1 MLPLLAALA
10 HAAPAAH
17 AVHLARPI
25 ALGAAHGRG
34 ARRDARRGPRAPPRP
49 RQSRRHPCT
58 MHMRMHV
65 HTHTH
70 THTHDAHDVRM
81 HACTH
86 ARAHMYTRSTR
97 TACPPHAACQATWC
111 CGARTSRTPPHRR
124 PSRAPPSVPSRTR
137 ALLPAPRAAHGCNPV
152 HPGWLQ
158 PSLCIPAAALC
169 VQAAATY
176 PRCMLPAVLTPAHV
190 AVRKT
195 EAYRQV
201 RVWVRVRVR
210 LGLGLALTVTLT

>member
-86 ARAHMYTRSTR
+86 AHVHTCTHALRARHAPPMLHARRRGAVALGPRALRR
-97 TACPPHAACQATWC
+97 TAARAAPLLPCRLVHVRCCP
-111 CGARTSRTPPHRR
+111 R
-124 PSRAPPSVPSRTR
+124 
-137 ALLPAPRAAHGCNPV
+137 PAPRTAAT
-152 HPGWLQ
+152 
-158 PSLCIPAAALC
+158 LCIPAGCNPPCASRLQPCASRLQPRIPGAC
-169 VQAAATY
+169 C
-176 PRCMLPAVLTPAHV
+176 PRCSRPRTWPSG
-190 AVRKT
+190 RPRPT
-195 EAYRQV
+195 G
-201 RVWVRVRVR
+201 R
-210 LGLGLALTVTLT
+210 LGLG

>member
-1 MLPLLAALA
+1 
-10 HAAPAAH
+10 
-17 AVHLARPI
+17 
-25 ALGAAHGRG
+25 
-34 ARRDARRGPRAPPRP
+34 
-49 RQSRRHPCT
+49 
-58 MHMRMHV
+58 MHMHM

-86 ARAHMYTRSTR
+86 AHVHTCTHALRARHAPPMLHARRRGAVALGPRALRR
-97 TACPPHAACQATWC
+97 TAARAAPLLPCRLVHVRCCP
-111 CGARTSRTPPHRR
+111 R
-124 PSRAPPSVPSRTR
+124 
-137 ALLPAPRAAHGCNPV
+137 PAPRTAATLCIPAAT
-152 HPGWLQ
+152 
-158 PSLCIPAAALC
+158 LCIPAAALC
-169 VQAAATY
+169 VQAAAKY